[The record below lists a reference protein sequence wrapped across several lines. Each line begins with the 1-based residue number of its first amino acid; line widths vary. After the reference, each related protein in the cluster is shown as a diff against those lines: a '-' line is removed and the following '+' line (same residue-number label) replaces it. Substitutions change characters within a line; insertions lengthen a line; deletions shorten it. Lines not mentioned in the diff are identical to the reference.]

1 MKVENLN
8 VKRIKFRDDIT
19 ALRALAVISV
29 LLYHAEFQL
38 FKGGW
43 LGVDIFF
50 VISGYLISNIIFS
63 ELTNNSFSFK
73 EFYRRRAK
81 RILPAVTTTLIF
93 TIPFSYI
100 LLVPKELLEY
110 SRSLISSLF
119 FLFELLFSKFR
130 LLQFCTSKKNASL
143 AHVDFEC

>member
-1 MKVENLN
+1 MKIENLN

-63 ELTNNSFSFK
+63 SF
-73 EFYRRRAK
+73 
-81 RILPAVTTTLIF
+81 I
-93 TIPFSYI
+93 
-100 LLVPKELLEY
+100 
-110 SRSLISSLF
+110 
-119 FLFELLFSKFR
+119 
-130 LLQFCTSKKNASL
+130 
-143 AHVDFEC
+143 